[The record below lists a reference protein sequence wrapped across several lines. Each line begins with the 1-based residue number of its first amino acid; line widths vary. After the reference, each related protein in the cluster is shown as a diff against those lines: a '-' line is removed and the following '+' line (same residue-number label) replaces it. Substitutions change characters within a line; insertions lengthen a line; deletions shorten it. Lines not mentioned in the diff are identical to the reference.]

1 VGELIHVPE
10 EWRPVPGYEGRYE
23 VSDHG
28 RVRSL
33 DAYCGNRFG
42 TRTLRKG
49 RMLKLSVVTPSG
61 QRSVQLADGRGNLKA
76 VKVHR
81 LVLLAFRGPPP
92 PDKPFGL
99 HKDDDPANNYLP
111 NLRWGNQSENA
122 YDSVDNGNHVQSRKK
137 QDALGHL
144 LVAPNLVPSTLASGG
159 RGCLACKRTQS
170 ARVSDERLRRQGRER
185 TRANR
190 SADGFQRILGESF
203 EDESNRRYAHI
214 MRDHEGGL

>member
-1 VGELIHVPE
+1 MSATDE
-10 EWRPVPGYEGRYE
+10 EWRPVPRYEGRYE

-49 RMLKLSVVTPSG
+49 RMLKLGVVQPHG
-61 QRSVQLADGRGNLKA
+61 YRSVQLADGRGDLTA

-81 LVLLAFRGPPP
+81 LVLLAFRGEPP

-99 HKDDDPANNYLP
+99 HEDDDPANNHLG
-111 NLRWGNQSENA
+111 NLRWGNRTENA
-122 YDSVDNGNHVQSRKK
+122 WDSVGNGNHAQARKK
-137 QDALGHL
+137 RDALGHL
-144 LVAPNLVPSTLASGG
+144 LVAPNLVPSALASGG

-170 ARVSDERLRRQGRER
+170 ARVSDERLRQQGRER

-203 EDESNRRYAHI
+203 EDEANRRYAII
-214 MRDHEGGL
+214 MRDQDGLL